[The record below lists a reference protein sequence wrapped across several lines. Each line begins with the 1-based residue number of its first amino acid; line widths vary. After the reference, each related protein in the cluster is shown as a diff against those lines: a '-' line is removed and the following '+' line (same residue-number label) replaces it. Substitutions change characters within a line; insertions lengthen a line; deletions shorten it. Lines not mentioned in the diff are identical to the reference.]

1 MTETPFCGIRLL
13 ALAGE
18 AMSPRPLRTQ
28 RSDLAGEPPEASS
41 PPVTDAAPY
50 RRLIR
55 MCSQV
60 LGPDGALVVQ
70 FHRRVLVSEATQLS
84 QLRLAA

>member
-41 PPVTDAAPY
+41 PPVTDAAPTG
-50 RRLIR
+50 
-55 MCSQV
+55 V
-60 LGPDGALVVQ
+60 
-70 FHRRVLVSEATQLS
+70 
-84 QLRLAA
+84 